1 MVDLDSIFRP
11 KSIAV
16 IGASDR
22 EGTINRALFMNL
34 ILGNFQGPVFPV
46 NPRHT
51 YVHGVRGYKTVEEIP
66 DPVDMAVIA
75 VHRDAVPSIVEGCAR
90 KGVRGLVVITSGYKE
105 IGAEGAAREDAL
117 LAQVKGH
124 GMTMI
129 GPNCFGVMN
138 TEPAVSMNAT
148 FTLYE
153 PTPGKVGFISQSG
166 ALGEILIDR
175 AKRMSLGMTMLAS
188 IGNKAQVD
196 GDEILDYWEDEKGI
210 KAILLY
216 LENIGNPREFSNLAR
231 RISRV
236 KPIITLKAGR
246 TARGA
251 AAATSHT
258 GALADQDAANQAIF
272 EQYGIIQVN
281 SVDWM
286 FQVGSLL
293 VNQPPPK
300 GRGVAVITNG
310 GGPGILATDALIQ
323 EGLVLPD
330 IGEEGKRKLRK
341 ALKPEASLRNPIDI
355 IAAGGAEEY
364 RAALDAVYEQDDI
377 HSVMV
382 LFVPT
387 IILDALEVAKA
398 FVEFSDRWKKP
409 LQVVWLAKGRFH
421 AEEGEALLRQKGVP
435 LYDMPMEAAR
445 ALAHAVQYH
454 EWRNKPAGSK
464 VVFPVNKPAERKIIE
479 TAIAEGRSALDD
491 TEAMDFVN
499 LYGLATVPYRKVKS
513 RDEVP
518 AATEAVG
525 YPVVLKASRPGLMHK
540 TDVGGVELDIPDP
553 GELAKALDRME
564 RNLRSHNLW
573 DGTGIMVQP
582 KISSEGGGVECVL
595 GIRNLEKYGPM
606 IMFGLGG
613 IYIEILKAVG
623 FRMVPLTDADARDM
637 VVTSPGWPMLAGA
650 RGRPPVDLEAI
661 VHGILRLAQLAW
673 ENKEISEVDLNPYIV
688 FPDGSRNVALDQV
701 VLISKPEEKLHD

>member
-1 MVDLDSIFRP
+1 MVDLDAIFRP

-22 EGTINRALFMNL
+22 EGTINRTIFMNL

-51 YVHGVRGYKTVEEIP
+51 YVHGVKAYKTIEEIP
-66 DPVDMAVIA
+66 DPVEMAIIV
-75 VHRDAVPSIVEGCAR
+75 VHHDAVPQIVDSCAR
-90 KGVRGLVVITSGYKE
+90 KGVKGLVVISSGFKE
-105 IGAEGAAREDAL
+105 VGGEGVAKELAL
-117 LAQVKGH
+117 LAQVEKY

-138 TEPAVSMNAT
+138 TETSVSMNAT

-175 AKRMSLGMTMLAS
+175 AKRMSLGMTMMAS

-231 RISRV
+231 RISRI

-246 TARGA
+246 TSRGA

-281 SVDWM
+281 AVDTM

-323 EGLVLPD
+323 EGLILPD
-330 IGEEGKRKLRK
+330 INEEGKRKLRK

-364 RAALDAVYEQDDI
+364 RAALDAVYEQDNI

-398 FVEFSDRWKKP
+398 FVEFSDKWKKP

-435 LYDMPMEAAR
+435 LYDMPIEAAR
-445 ALAHAVQYH
+445 ALALAVQYH
-454 EWRNKPAGSK
+454 EWRAKPAGSK
-464 VVFPVNKPAERKIIE
+464 VVFPVDKTAARTIIE
-479 TAIAEGRSALDD
+479 TAVTEKRSALHD
-491 TEAMDFVN
+491 TEAMSFVN
-499 LYGLATVPYRKVKS
+499 LYGLPTVPYKRVNTI
-513 RDEVP
+513 D
-518 AATEAVG
+518 EAVAAADSIG

-540 TDVGGVELDIPDP
+540 TDIGGVELGISDR
-553 GELAKALDRME
+553 ELLEKAVARME
-564 RNLRSHNLW
+564 QNLKSHGLFE
-573 DGTGIMVQP
+573 GSSYLLQP
-582 KISSEGGGVECVL
+582 SINASDGGVECVL
-595 GIRNLEKYGPM
+595 GLRNLQKYGPM

-613 IYIEILKAVG
+613 IYIEILKAVA
-623 FRMVPLTDADARDM
+623 FRMVPLTDTDAREM
-637 VVTSPGWPMLAGA
+637 IVTSPGWPMLAGA
-650 RGRPPVDLEAI
+650 RGKPPVDLEAI
-661 VHGILRLAQLAW
+661 VHSILRLAQLAW
-673 ENKEISEVDLNPYIV
+673 ENPEISEVDLNPFLV
-688 FPDGSRNVALDQV
+688 FPDGSKNVALDQV
-701 VLISKPEEKLHD
+701 VMLSGPEKSL